1 MSYRFQ
7 REWFGPQSLSLT
19 ASSSTTETIPYRCAA
34 GGALFVQA
42 VAGGAATITWWA
54 APSPGTAPVQ
64 ILDGSGNPVTTAIT
78 AGTVRLIPDALYGLP
93 VLVPVLNAGTAT
105 VTFTGKS

>member
-7 REWFGPQSLSLT
+7 REWFGPQAVSLT
-19 ASSSTTETIPYRCAA
+19 ASSATTEAIPYRCAA
-34 GGALFVQA
+34 GGALFVGS
-42 VAGGAATITWWA
+42 VSGGAATITWWA
-54 APSPGTAPVQ
+54 APSPGATAVQ
-64 ILDGSGNPVTTAIT
+64 VLDGSGNPVTTAIT

-93 VLVPVLNAGTAT
+93 VLVPVLNAGTAS